1 VTPEKLPLHLQLL
14 HQTLTVLSN
23 GFIVTGLRWGS
34 MLAFLIDGPTRAA
47 ALYALSCALL
57 TLGGLIHSVLPTG
70 EIYLPWPIA
79 THVHYLAAAGY
90 LLLAGVLVSL
100 RPSTC

>member
-1 VTPEKLPLHLQLL
+1 MTPEKLPLHLQLL

-34 MLAFLIDGPTRAA
+34 MLAFLIDGRTRAA
-47 ALYALSCALL
+47 ALCALL